1 VNAPS
6 YHSSK
11 GRLAFSK
18 FIQKKY
24 DDHDHHDVKRRKRKC
39 SPPACYTTVTHPD
52 SGSLRARLVVR
63 GRVNDDLRNDDSAR
77 GMMSPQNVGD
87 GEPND
92 LVGG

>member
-1 VNAPS
+1 MIMTIMTLSAASGNAAPQ
-6 YHSSK
+6 HV
-11 GRLAFSK
+11 R
-18 FIQKKY
+18 
-24 DDHDHHDVKRRKRKC
+24 
-39 SPPACYTTVTHPD
+39 YTTVTHPD

-92 LVGG
+92 DLVGG